1 MRFLLFPIF
10 LLVPLFTSLVTTAV
24 PTFLR
29 ETPWT
34 SLCFIKFASP
44 VS

>member
-10 LLVPLFTSLVTTAV
+10 LLVLLFTSLVTTAV

-29 ETPWT
+29 ETP
-34 SLCFIKFASP
+34 
-44 VS
+44 